1 MTSPSRRLAAVL
13 LTATLAAGCGQ
24 ATSSGTSGPPRATT
38 HAQID
43 PELLANAASATTRAG
58 SARLTMQMQM
68 SGPQG
73 AFNAHAHG
81 VMNFSKP
88 RQAEIDMVM
97 NVPNM
102 ATPISMTE
110 RMVGTTIYMRM
121 PFLNAADPKIKP
133 WVKLDLAAMGKAA
146 GLNLGAL
153 INSSTNDPASMMAY
167 LRGASGKVQNLGQET
182 VGGVNTTHY
191 RATVEYSKMVAEMKN
206 TDPAAASA
214 LQQAM
219 DKTGMRSEPVD
230 VWVDGSGLMR
240 QERLDVQIPSTSSRM
255 TMVMDLSD
263 FGVPV
268 HVSAPPASQ
277 TTDLLKLLR
286 SQSAGGTA

>member
-1 MTSPSRRLAAVL
+1 MTSSSRRLAAVL

-24 ATSSGTSGPPRATT
+24 ATSSSTPPATS
-38 HAQID
+38 HARID
-43 PELLANAASATTRAG
+43 PQLLADAASATAKAG

-73 AFNAHAHG
+73 SFNTHAHG
-81 VMNFSKP
+81 VTTFSKP
-88 RQAEIDMVM
+88 HLAEIDMVM

-102 ATPISMTE
+102 GTPVSMSE

-121 PFLNAADPKIKP
+121 PFLNAADPKLKP
-133 WVKLDLAAMGKAA
+133 WVKVNLASMGKAA

-153 INSSTNDPASMMAY
+153 LNSSTNDPSSMMSY
-167 LRGASGKVQNLGQET
+167 LQGASGTVKNLGQET
-182 VGGVNTTHY
+182 VDGISTTHY
-191 RATVEYSKMVAEMKN
+191 RATVEYAKMVASMRN
-206 TDPAAASA
+206 SNPAAARA
-214 LQQAM
+214 IQQVM

-230 VWVDGSGLMR
+230 VWIDGSGLMR

-277 TTDLLKLLR
+277 TTDLLKVLR
-286 SQSAGGTA
+286 SAGAGGTA